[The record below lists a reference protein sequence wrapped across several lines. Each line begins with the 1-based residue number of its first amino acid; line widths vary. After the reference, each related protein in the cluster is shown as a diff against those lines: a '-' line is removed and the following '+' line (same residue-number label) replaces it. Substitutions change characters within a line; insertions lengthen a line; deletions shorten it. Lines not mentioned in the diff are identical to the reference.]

1 MKKIEFA
8 IIERFAL
15 GILIGFSYLPE
26 DESSDFSELNIY
38 VIFIVLQ
45 WGGKQNTQSQKETRR
60 KTKRLYD

>member
-26 DESSDFSELNIY
+26 DLETNYSELNLYI
-38 VIFIVLQ
+38 IFIVLHF
-45 WGGKQNTQSQKETRR
+45 KFYNNANT
-60 KTKRLYD
+60 

>member
-26 DESSDFSELNIY
+26 DESSNFSQLNIY
-38 VIFIVLQ
+38 VIFIVLHF
-45 WGGKQNTQSQKETRR
+45 KFYNDANT
-60 KTKRLYD
+60 

>member
-26 DESSDFSELNIY
+26 DEENNFDELNIY
-38 VIFIVLQ
+38 LIFIVLHF
-45 WGGKQNTQSQKETRR
+45 KFYNNADT
-60 KTKRLYD
+60 